1 MLQKEGAERGSQ
13 VGRERGGR
21 HGATWG
27 GPRGP
32 SAPGLLVRQTWIPD
46 AKASSILHFVCA
58 PTSPI
63 WKTGTVTIDG
73 DRDNSHLPR

>member
-27 GPRGP
+27 GPWGP

-46 AKASSILHFVCA
+46 AKASSILHLSV
-58 PTSPI
+58 
-63 WKTGTVTIDG
+63 
-73 DRDNSHLPR
+73 HLPAQSGRRGP